1 MQSHK
6 LTLDQAVGS
15 ELAQKVR
22 DAKEIKSYDMT
33 KEVIREVLEAHG
45 YHTTSTIVEYHDQTG
60 HTYEEPLPMN
70 IKELRNALGY

>member
-33 KEVIREVLEAHG
+33 KEVIREVLEAHNI
-45 YHTTSTIVEYHDQTG
+45 YNSRISRSNW
-60 HTYEEPLPMN
+60 TY
-70 IKELRNALGY
+70 IWRAFAYKY